1 MDNNKISYIAH
12 NLYWD
17 GELNKLFVEN
27 QELELSNS
35 QKRLLAYLVKNANKA
50 VQNIDI
56 FYEVYTSLDK
66 EFSEKSVR
74 NLISGLRKDVPAIT
88 IKNVY
93 GGYYTLVTPEQ
104 ERKQFKKYLF
114 EILEQSKNAIALTDP
129 NQFDNP
135 IIYVNQAFLDLFGYE
150 LEELI
155 GKNIRLLNKGDKVQ
169 EGLVQLKEA
178 IRTEAFIE
186 VHIREYTKKGDLIY
200 DEITISPI
208 FDTQR
213 EKLIYFLSVH
223 KDITETQELL
233 QKLQDIL

>member
-17 GELNKLFVEN
+17 GELNKLFIEN
-27 QELELSNS
+27 QELELSIS
-35 QKRLLAYLVKNANKA
+35 QKRLLSYMIQNANKA

-56 FYEVYTSLDK
+56 FYEVYLSLDK

-74 NLISGLRKDVPAIT
+74 NLISGLRKDIPNIN
-88 IKNVY
+88 IKNDY
-93 GGYYTLVTPEQ
+93 GGYYTLVTLPQ
-104 ERKQFKKYLF
+104 ENKEFKKYLF

-178 IRTEAFIE
+178 IRAEKFIE
-186 VHIREYTKKGDLIY
+186 VNIREYTKKGDLIY

-208 FDTQR
+208 LDIQR
-213 EKLIYFLSVH
+213 EKLVYFLSVH
-223 KDITETQELL
+223 KDITATQELL
-233 QKLQDIL
+233 QKLQEIL